1 MTHEMKLTKEPFTKI
16 ASGEKIIE
24 SRLFDEKRKLLN
36 IDDEIVFRDNE
47 GQEKPVST
55 KIIALYR
62 YATFASL
69 FSDFPASYFGGESK
83 EFLLNQIH
91 QFYSEEQEKEF
102 GVIGIKISNTK

>member
-1 MTHEMKLTKEPFTKI
+1 MTHEMKLAKEPFTKI

-36 IDDEIVFRDNE
+36 IGDEIVFRDNE
-47 GQEKPVST
+47 GQEKPINTTVV
-55 KIIALYR
+55 ALYR
-62 YATFASL
+62 YAMFESM

-102 GVIGIKISNTK
+102 GVIGVKIAKI